1 MARDDLG
8 QEAPRRGAQ
17 AHSGRRR
24 KALRFLLAPELG
36 RLLAPSWEAIGAFG
50 DVLAEAGGAA
60 DRLRREKGRRLAW
73 RGWGALVVVLGALAM
88 GAYALLVLLEG
99 VLRLAVPEVQAQEFV
114 LGEADSKTLELLDFL
129 FGLGRGEDSGV
140 GDMLLYYNAAMMLV
154 VAVLLVYQ
162 VVFAVVETGR
172 TGEGRL
178 TGWQVMRCV
187 LVVGLL
193 FPLPATGLGPGQH
206 VVIELADLSGRLASG
221 VWKRFAGV
229 LVAGGTGVPLHIPS
243 QHREMVTRLI
253 VVETCMYVHNQV
265 AAAAGDGPYI
275 TVQREGN
282 DEEVRYWYRD
292 PSPLGRHRPCGRVL
306 VSTHSGV
313 KNPGAQRMAAAH
325 ANAIRSPGFV
335 AGLERAA
342 REVGDRFL
350 PDRPQAGE
358 ALPEV
363 DAWLDGT
370 GLSEMY
376 AAALRSEGAAATR
389 EARAALQSEV
399 EEAIDREG
407 WLGASSFF
415 LVISRN
421 QSTFND
427 ALSAIPEVTVG
438 GASGRLDL
446 YRAVIAPWDRAE
458 EVVARWLAS
467 SEGVVVSARLTQGDS
482 GGFFEGLLEWFP
494 SDWATWVDP
503 ENPLEALVSA
513 GNWFTYGGLALLGA
527 RMAGGFGFGGVVGA
541 AFSAL
546 SRSVLETAGTLAM
559 AAGFAALA
567 VGIAL
572 AYLLPLIPFLRFYF
586 GVIAW
591 VLSLIEAVLAMPLF
605 LAMQVA
611 GEERGLVTRGAR
623 SGYLLL
629 LQAVVR
635 PALMIFGLVLG
646 YFVFVAAI
654 GLLNWQYEAHLEGV
668 NESGRLGGL
677 TFLVA
682 LAVYAVVAYIVAN
695 VSFKAIDVIPQEVL
709 GWLGGRVRSS
719 ADDTTT
725 VAGSLRG
732 SMSRLSTL
740 RMLGRGGR

>member
-1 MARDDLG
+1 MAHDDEQQAAPRGDG
-8 QEAPRRGAQ
+8 QERP
-17 AHSGRRR
+17 GRRR
-24 KALRFLLAPELG
+24 KVLHFLLAPELG
-36 RLLAPSWEAIGAFG
+36 RSLAPSREAVRAFF
-50 DVLAEAGGAA
+50 DVLGEARGTAHRVRGA
-60 DRLRREKGRRLAW
+60 RRRRVAW

-88 GAYALLVLLEG
+88 GGYALFVLLKG
-99 VLRLAVPEVQAQEFV
+99 ALLLAVPEAHAQEFV
-114 LGEADSKTLELLDFL
+114 LSEADSKTLELLDFL

-154 VAVLLVYQ
+154 VAVLLIYQ
-162 VVFAVVETGR
+162 VLFAVVETGR

-243 QHREMVTRLI
+243 QHREMVTRL
-253 VVETCMYVHNQV
+253 VLVETCMYVHNQV

-313 KNPGAQRMAAAH
+313 ENPGARRMAAAH
-325 ANAIRSPGFV
+325 ANAIRSSGFV
-335 AGLERAA
+335 TGLERAA
-342 REVGDRFL
+342 REIGDRFL

-363 DAWLDGT
+363 DAWLNGT
-370 GLSEMY
+370 GLSERY

-407 WLGASSFF
+407 WLGAASFF

-421 QSTFND
+421 QSMFND
-427 ALSAIPEVTVG
+427 ALSAIPEVTIG

-446 YRAVIAPWDRAE
+446 YRAVIEPWDRAE
-458 EVVARWLAS
+458 EVVARWLAA
-467 SEGVVVSARLTQGDS
+467 SEGAVVSARLTQGDS

-494 SDWATWVDP
+494 SDWTTWVDP
-503 ENPLEALVSA
+503 ENPLESLVSA
-513 GNWFTYGGLALLGA
+513 GNWFIYGGLALLGA
-527 RMAGGFGFGGVVGA
+527 RMVGDFGFGGLMDA
-541 AFSAL
+541 AL
-546 SRSVLETAGTLAM
+546 SAVGNSVLETARNLVTV
-559 AAGFAALA
+559 AGFVALA

-605 LAMQVA
+605 LAMQVV

-668 NESGRLGGL
+668 HESGRLGGL

-682 LAVYAVVAYIVAN
+682 FVVYAVVAYIVAN

-709 GWLGGRVRSS
+709 GWLGGRIRSGG
-719 ADDTTT
+719 DDTTT
-725 VAGSLRG
+725 VVGALRG
-732 SMSRLSTL
+732 PLGRLSTL